1 MEVDMSITRRNVLKG
16 AAALSI
22 LGASPNLSVAQI
34 KVGNAT
40 LSTVSDGNL
49 TLPGDFIFETV
60 PQDALSPI
68 LTEFNLSRDQLTP
81 ECNLALYQ
89 DGERNVLFDVGSG
102 PDFMPSA
109 GKIVDSLD
117 QFGLAVEDITH
128 VVFTHAHPDHLW
140 GLLDDFDDPLFS
152 EAQYLISQ
160 NEWDY
165 WWNPNTVDGLPDSL
179 KPFAVGAKRRLD
191 VIEDVVEF
199 IKDGQEIIP
208 GIAAV
213 STPGHTPGHMS
224 FEVRNGSN
232 STMILGDAIGNHHIA
247 FKKPSWPS
255 GSDQDREL
263 GIKSRNMLFDRITG
277 ENMNIIGFHLPNGG
291 IGKVDVTSDGYRF
304 LEGEI

>member
-1 MEVDMSITRRNVLKG
+1 MSITRRDVLKG

-68 LTEFNLSRDQLTP
+68 LSEFNLSRDQLTP

-117 QFGLAVEDITH
+117 QFGLAVEDVTH

-277 ENMNIIGFHLPNGG
+277 ENMNVIGFHLPNGG

>member
-1 MEVDMSITRRNVLKG
+1 MEVDMSITRRDVLKG

-68 LTEFNLSRDQLTP
+68 LSEFNLSRDQLTP

-117 QFGLAVEDITH
+117 QFGLAVEDVTH

-277 ENMNIIGFHLPNGG
+277 ENMNVIGFHLPNGG

>member
-1 MEVDMSITRRNVLKG
+1 MPISRRDILKSG
-16 AAALSI
+16 AALSATI
-22 LGASPNLSVAQI
+22 ALPNLSVAQI

-40 LSTVSDGNL
+40 LSTVSDGHL

-60 PQDALSPI
+60 PQDELSPI
-68 LTEFNLSRDQLTP
+68 LSEFNLSRDQLTP
-81 ECNLALYQ
+81 ECNLTLYQ
-89 DGERNVLFDVGSG
+89 DGTNNVLFDVGSG

-109 GKIVDSLD
+109 GLVTDNLD
-117 QFGLAVEDITH
+117 ALGLSPEDITH

-152 EAQYLISQ
+152 EASYLIGQ

-165 WWNPNTVDGLPDSL
+165 WWNPTTVDGLPDSL

-191 VIEDVVEF
+191 VIENVVEF
-199 IKDGQEIIP
+199 IKDEQEIIP

-224 FEVRNGSN
+224 FEVGIGSN

-247 FKKPSWPS
+247 FKQPSWPS

-263 GIKSRNMLFDRITG
+263 GIKSRNMLFDRITS
-277 ENMNIIGFHLPNGG
+277 ENMNVIGFHLPNGG

-304 LEGEI
+304 VEGKI

>member
-22 LGASPNLSVAQI
+22 LGASSNLSVAQI

-68 LTEFNLSRDQLTP
+68 LTEFNLSPDQLTP

-191 VIEDVVEF
+191 VIEDIVEF

-263 GIKSRNMLFDRITG
+263 GIKSRNMLFDRVTG

>member
-1 MEVDMSITRRNVLKG
+1 MEVDMSITRRDVLKG

-255 GSDQDREL
+255 GSDQDRGL

-277 ENMNIIGFHLPNGG
+277 ENMNVIGFHLPNGG

>member
-1 MEVDMSITRRNVLKG
+1 MPITRRNVLKG
-16 AAALSI
+16 AAALTI
-22 LGASPNLSVAQI
+22 LGAAPNLSIAQI
-34 KVGNAT
+34 KLGNAT

-49 TLPGDFIFETV
+49 ILPGDFIFEAA
-60 PQDALSPI
+60 PQDALTPI
-68 LTEFNLSRDQLTP
+68 LTEFGLSRDQVTP

-109 GKIVDSLD
+109 GMVTDSLA
-117 QFGLAVEDITH
+117 QLNLSAEDITH

-152 EAQYLISQ
+152 EAQYLIGRK
-160 NEWDY
+160 EWDY

-191 VIEDVVEF
+191 AIVDAVEF
-199 IKDGQEIIP
+199 FDDSQEILP

-224 FEVRNGSN
+224 FEVNNGSN
-232 STMILGDAIGNHHIA
+232 SMMILGDAIGNHHIA
-247 FKKPSWPS
+247 FKQPSWPS
-255 GSDQDREL
+255 GSDQDRDTA
-263 GIKSRNMLFDRITG
+263 ITSRQMLFDRITNEDMG
-277 ENMNIIGFHLPNGG
+277 IIGFHLPQGG
-291 IGKVDVTSDGYRF
+291 IGRVGITQDGYKF

>member
-1 MEVDMSITRRNVLKG
+1 MSITRRNVLKG

-117 QFGLAVEDITH
+117 QFGLTVEDITH

-247 FKKPSWPS
+247 FKQPSWPS